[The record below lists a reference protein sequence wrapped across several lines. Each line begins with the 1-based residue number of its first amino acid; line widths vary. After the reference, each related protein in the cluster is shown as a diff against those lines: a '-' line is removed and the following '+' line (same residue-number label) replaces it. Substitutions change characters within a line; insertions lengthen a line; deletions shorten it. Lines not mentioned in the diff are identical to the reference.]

1 MESESKKIH
10 AFTQITT
17 FVINLNDI
25 DFVFPQNKIMEEKKY
40 KIGLVFGGGGARGF
54 AHLGVAKAMEEYN
67 IHPDIISGTSAGAII
82 GAMLASGHTPE
93 ECLGFF
99 INRKILHFA
108 RPTVSK
114 KGILNMSG
122 MEERLSE
129 FIKVKTF
136 EELQIPLVITASDIN
151 AAVPVHFSHGSLI
164 PSVIASCSIPVVFT
178 PKEIDHIDY
187 VDGGIFM
194 NLPVRP
200 IRKKCETVIAVE
212 INSIDLTAKV
222 TNMVGMAARSF
233 HLGVDGNTNIDKNLC
248 DILIA
253 PTQMTKFGMF
263 DLEHVNEIY
272 QQGYKAARGIL
283 KSLAESLNSQ
293 QVRA

>member
-1 MESESKKIH
+1 M
-10 AFTQITT
+10 FWCCITT
-17 FVINLNDI
+17 FIINHNDT
-25 DFVFPQNKIMEEKKY
+25 DTVLLQKKTMEGKKY
-40 KIGLVFGGGGARGF
+40 KIGLVLGGGGARGF

-67 IHPDIISGTSAGAII
+67 IFPEIISGTSAGAIV
-82 GAMLASGHTPE
+82 GVMLASGHKPE
-93 ECLGFF
+93 ECLEFF
-99 INRKILHFA
+99 TNRKILQFA

-122 MEERLSE
+122 MEERLSD
-129 FIKVKTF
+129 FVKVKTF
-136 EELQIPLVITASDIN
+136 EDLKIPLVITASDIN
-151 AAVPVHFSHGSLI
+151 AAVAVHFSKGALI

-178 PKEIDHIDY
+178 PKEIDHVDY

-200 IRKKCETVIAVE
+200 IRKNCETIIAVE

-222 TNMVGMAARSF
+222 TNMMGMAARSF
-233 HLGVDGNTNIDKNLC
+233 HLGVDRNTDIDKTLC

-263 DLEHVNEIY
+263 DLEHVHEIY
-272 QQGYKAARGIL
+272 QQGYKAAKIIL
-283 KSLAESLNSQ
+283 KNFVESLSSQ